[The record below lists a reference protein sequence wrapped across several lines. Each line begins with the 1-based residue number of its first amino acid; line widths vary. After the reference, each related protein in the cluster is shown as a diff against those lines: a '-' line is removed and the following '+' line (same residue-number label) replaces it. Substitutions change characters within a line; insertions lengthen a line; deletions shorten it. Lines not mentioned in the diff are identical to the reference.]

1 MLNVRS
7 FAMIRIVIAVTAA
20 LLAAVAPAAAQ
31 SRPLLTED
39 AETVPAGYVLVEAG
53 FDIERG
59 ATYPLSGLTGNLT
72 RVGTLGLSFGISSIA
87 EVQIDGGLRDQLSI
101 TARDNTAPLAHMLD
115 VQGDSTGD
123 FEDLRIG
130 TKVRF
135 VHEGPGRPAVAIR
148 FSTRLPNAG
157 NESGLGRDTT
167 DFHFGLLVAKTV
179 QSVRF
184 AANGGFAIMG
194 DATRG
199 DRQNDVLE
207 YGLSVARAV
216 RPGVELVGEINGRI
230 NTREGLPIPGTETRS
245 MLRLGGRATRGPV
258 RVDGAFL
265 IGVTDYD
272 PNWGISAGVT
282 WVFRGFNVP

>member
-1 MLNVRS
+1 MVRI
-7 FAMIRIVIAVTAA
+7 AIAV
-20 LLAAVAPAAAQ
+20 AAVLFAAVTPAAAQ

-39 AETVPAGYVLVEAG
+39 AETVPAGYILVEAG

-59 ATYPLSGLTGNLT
+59 AIYPVSGLEGNLT
-72 RVGTLGLSFGISSIA
+72 RIGTLGLSFGVSSIA
-87 EVQIDGGLRDQLSI
+87 EVQLDGGVRSQLGITMRDP
-101 TARDNTAPLAHMLD
+101 AAPLAHMLD
-115 VQGDSTGD
+115 VPGESTGD

-148 FSTRLPNAG
+148 FSTKLPNAS

-230 NTREGLPIPGTETRS
+230 NTREGEPIPGTETRS

-258 RVDGAFL
+258 RIDGAFL
-265 IGVTDYD
+265 IGVTEFD
-272 PNWGISAGVT
+272 PNWGLSAGVT